1 MRPMTTERQG
11 GETTWLRAPHDGNL
25 SRSHLLLQRGAQRGS
40 ARPSLLEY
48 PKSPTTSHQVLPLPA
63 PNASR
68 NTSSELVSSFP
79 ASVLQEPRDGASSD
93 TAPGWCSPAAEETPA
108 TSKNHRTQD
117 DSYQTHQLVPSI
129 GLPGTP
135 ADGAWPSPHHPTNGN
150 PCNAAQLPKGRGVLL
165 MPGIPQRSGSA
176 GSRGAHEELW
186 LNAMPCWCL
195 PPALGEAVIP
205 QLRCSALPT
214 CTNDIFSFLAQN
226 ALGLSPPTL

>member
-1 MRPMTTERQG
+1 MLAGTRQVNWSPLSQLLSCKNQEMGQALTQPQG
-11 GETTWLRAPHDGNL
+11 GAPQQQKK
-25 SRSHLLLQRGAQRGS
+25 LQQ
-40 ARPSLLEY
+40 
-48 PKSPTTSHQVLPLPA
+48 QV
-63 PNASR
+63 
-68 NTSSELVSSFP
+68 
-79 ASVLQEPRDGASSD
+79 
-93 TAPGWCSPAAEETPA
+93 
-108 TSKNHRTQD
+108 KNHRTQD

-129 GLPGTP
+129 GLPGTS

-165 MPGIPQRSGSA
+165 MTGIPQRSGSA